1 MYRQKMVPDVSYNV
15 RKVRQRELLWGDPC
29 DLLLLLKMR
38 PQWDALDFPV
48 EGEPAFS
55 I

>member
-15 RKVRQRELLWGDPC
+15 RKLRQSEFVRRDSC

-48 EGEPAFS
+48 EGEPALS